1 MKTYFFRLFI
11 FFSLVLL
18 VINLNTNNEEIN
30 YQLIRDLH
38 KENLDKSPFKKYKK
52 LTKSE
57 RKELQLPPNA
67 YNDRIWELTMDPVL
81 GRPKTENLFQ
91 IQEDLKLMAENRI
104 QGVPGE
110 NPDMAWVPR
119 GPTNIGGR
127 TNGIMFDPNDASN
140 KRVFAGGVSGGIF
153 VNDNIE
159 DEQSEWRMIDGIPR
173 NLPISVLTY
182 DPNNSNIF
190 YAGTGEIYTGGDAIG
205 NGLWKSSDGG
215 LTWENIFGGSSDS
228 EQVFK
233 SHLNELSIT
242 SQTDENP
249 IDFLQSSFGPNLPGP
264 PLKYLENE
272 IIVANPI
279 DACSTLSNS
288 SEIQG
293 KIVLIEDGSLDGSDC
308 NYLKKVLEGQSAGAV
323 AVVVYNKDTGAND
336 WSDDLK
342 TMSASS
348 GDIGS
353 VTTPSIFI
361 RAADGKK
368 IKEYVESNKTTVQI
382 SKKTNV
388 EVAGLTIVPG
398 MFFINDVVVRDNN
411 GTSEVYVAAG
421 SRKWD
426 RILGTRGNDQGTIL
440 GSGHDAIYKSNDS
453 GINWTKIELY
463 APLSETNKI
472 HNLAVVPMDIE
483 LDKDNRVWASS
494 TISPQYSLVGDQW
507 GSNPPKG
514 GGNIYR
520 FNEEGSSATLIN
532 SIIVER
538 QNGAIINQGRR
549 TEMTF
554 TSDNKLLVLCIA
566 PQLDGGYW
574 RVVPRLYKGTI

>member
-1 MKTYFFRLFI
+1 M
-11 FFSLVLL
+11 
-18 VINLNTNNEEIN
+18 
-30 YQLIRDLH
+30 
-38 KENLDKSPFKKYKK
+38 
-52 LTKSE
+52 
-57 RKELQLPPNA
+57 
-67 YNDRIWELTMDPVL
+67 
-81 GRPKTENLFQ
+81 
-91 IQEDLKLMAENRI
+91 
-104 QGVPGE
+104 
-110 NPDMAWVPR
+110 
-119 GPTNIGGR
+119 
-127 TNGIMFDPNDASN
+127 
-140 KRVFAGGVSGGIF
+140 
-153 VNDNIE
+153 
-159 DEQSEWRMIDGIPR
+159 
-173 NLPISVLTY
+173 
-182 DPNNSNIF
+182 
-190 YAGTGEIYTGGDAIG
+190 
-205 NGLWKSSDGG
+205 
-215 LTWENIFGGSSDS
+215 
-228 EQVFK
+228 
-233 SHLNELSIT
+233 
-242 SQTDENP
+242 
-249 IDFLQSSFGPNLPGP
+249 
-264 PLKYLENE
+264 
-272 IIVANPI
+272 
-279 DACSTLSNS
+279 
-288 SEIQG
+288 
-293 KIVLIEDGSLDGSDC
+293 
-308 NYLKKVLEGQSAGAV
+308 EGQSAGAV

-368 IKEYVESNKTTVQI
+368 IKEYVENNKTTVQI

-440 GSGHDAIYKSNDS
+440 GSGHDAIYKSIDS

-566 PQLDGGYW
+566 PQLD
-574 RVVPRLYKGTI
+574 

>member
-38 KENLDKSPFKKYKK
+38 KENLDKSPFKKHKK

-57 RKELQLPPNA
+57 RKELELPPNA

-81 GRPKTENLFQ
+81 GRPKTDNLFQ

-215 LTWENIFGGSSDS
+215 LT
-228 EQVFK
+228 
-233 SHLNELSIT
+233 
-242 SQTDENP
+242 
-249 IDFLQSSFGPNLPGP
+249 
-264 PLKYLENE
+264 
-272 IIVANPI
+272 
-279 DACSTLSNS
+279 
-288 SEIQG
+288 
-293 KIVLIEDGSLDGSDC
+293 
-308 NYLKKVLEGQSAGAV
+308 
-323 AVVVYNKDTGAND
+323 
-336 WSDDLK
+336 
-342 TMSASS
+342 
-348 GDIGS
+348 
-353 VTTPSIFI
+353 
-361 RAADGKK
+361 
-368 IKEYVESNKTTVQI
+368 
-382 SKKTNV
+382 
-388 EVAGLTIVPG
+388 
-398 MFFINDVVVRDNN
+398 
-411 GTSEVYVAAG
+411 
-421 SRKWD
+421 
-426 RILGTRGNDQGTIL
+426 
-440 GSGHDAIYKSNDS
+440 
-453 GINWTKIELY
+453 
-463 APLSETNKI
+463 
-472 HNLAVVPMDIE
+472 
-483 LDKDNRVWASS
+483 
-494 TISPQYSLVGDQW
+494 
-507 GSNPPKG
+507 
-514 GGNIYR
+514 
-520 FNEEGSSATLIN
+520 
-532 SIIVER
+532 
-538 QNGAIINQGRR
+538 
-549 TEMTF
+549 
-554 TSDNKLLVLCIA
+554 
-566 PQLDGGYW
+566 
-574 RVVPRLYKGTI
+574 

>member
-1 MKTYFFRLFI
+1 MKSNFFKIAILL
-11 FFSLVLL
+11 SLVLIL
-18 VINLNTNNEEIN
+18 INSNNNTVETDYNS
-30 YQLIRDLH
+30 IRELH
-38 KENLDKSPFKKYKK
+38 KKNLEKSPFKKNKK
-52 LTKSE
+52 LTKSQ

-91 IQEDLKLMAENRI
+91 IQEDLRLMDENRI

-110 NPDMAWVPR
+110 NPDMAWIPR

-127 TNGIMFDPNDASN
+127 TNGIMFDPNDSSN

-159 DEQSEWRMIDGIPR
+159 DEESEWRMIEGIPR

-182 DPNNSNIF
+182 DPNNTNIF

-205 NGLWKSSDGG
+205 NGLWKSVDGG
-215 LTWENIFGGSSDS
+215 STWENIFGGSSDS

-233 SHLNELSIT
+233 SHVNELKIT
-242 SQTDENP
+242 SQSSENP
-249 IDFLQSSFGPNLPGP
+249 IFFLQSSFGPNLPGP

-272 IIVANPI
+272 IIVANPL
-279 DACSTLSNS
+279 DACTTLSNS

-293 KIVLIEDGSLDGSDC
+293 KILLVEDGSLDGSEC

-323 AVVVYNKDTGAND
+323 AVVVYNKDTGASD

-353 VTTPSIFI
+353 VKIPSVFI

-368 IKEYVESNKTTVQI
+368 IKEFIEEDATTVQI

-388 EVAGLTIVPG
+388 EVSGLTIVPG
-398 MFFINDVVVRDNN
+398 MFFINDVVVRDYD
-411 GTSEVYVAAG
+411 GVSEVYVAAG

-426 RILGTRGNDQGTIL
+426 RILGSRGDKQSTIL
-440 GSGHDAIYKSNDS
+440 GSGHDAIYKSIDS
-453 GINWTKIELY
+453 GISWTKIELY
-463 APLSETNKI
+463 APLSETNDI

-494 TISPQYSLVGDQW
+494 TISPHYSLVGDQW
-507 GSNPPKG
+507 GSDPPKG

-538 QNGAIINQGRR
+538 QNGTIINQGRR

-554 TSDNKLLVLCIA
+554 TSDNKLIVLCIA

-574 RVVPRLYKGTI
+574 RVVPRL